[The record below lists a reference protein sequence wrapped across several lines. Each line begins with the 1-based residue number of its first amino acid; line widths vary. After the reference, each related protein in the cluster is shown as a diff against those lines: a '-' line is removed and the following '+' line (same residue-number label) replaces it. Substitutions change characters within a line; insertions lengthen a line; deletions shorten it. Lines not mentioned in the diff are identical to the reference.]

1 MSVRSAFNSIIKN
14 IQRGSKTLGSGTSSA
29 TQTITAVVDGKTL
42 INHLGQT
49 TNNTAEDPQ
58 HVDTDLTFVNTTTIS
73 FWPGQCYWLSYC
85 ILGSYRILLRRK

>member
-73 FWPGQCYWLSYC
+73 FGRANVT
-85 ILGSYRILLRRK
+85 GSVTVSWEVIEFY